1 MTDPVQP
8 RRLSGS
14 SNTIGRHNSNKLDNW
29 LGTPVFFHY
38 SNKEARWKMSGPHTT
53 YTCHGTHIGHIRRIN
68 EDALFVNEAEGLWL
82 VADGIGGHGDG
93 DKASA
98 AVVEQVESYCRGSSV
113 EECLADINVRL
124 LQAHQAC
131 KNIAGAGR
139 SSTTVAALII
149 FQSKAILIWA
159 GDSRIYRLRG
169 NELTVLTEDHNLA
182 QERYR
187 RGELSRD
194 AAQRLPSANV
204 LTRAVGIHQDLH
216 LDAEI
221 TEIEAGDRF
230 LVCTDGLYK
239 ELTLEKIQSMLG
251 VPFGEHILTALF
263 DEALQRGG
271 RDNIT
276 GIVVDVR

>member
-1 MTDPVQP
+1 
-8 RRLSGS
+8 
-14 SNTIGRHNSNKLDNW
+14 
-29 LGTPVFFHY
+29 
-38 SNKEARWKMSGPHTT
+38 MSGPHRT

-68 EDALFVNEAEGLWL
+68 EDALFINEAEGLWL

-113 EECLADINVRL
+113 EECLADIKARL

-131 KNIAGAGR
+131 KNIAGAGM

-169 NELTVLTEDHNLA
+169 NELTVLTEDHTLA

-204 LTRAVGIHQDLH
+204 LTRAVGVHQDLH
-216 LDAEI
+216 LDADI
-221 TEIEAGDRF
+221 TEIKANDRF
-230 LVCTDGLYK
+230 LVCTDGLYR
-239 ELTLEKIQSMLG
+239 ELTLEKIQSMLV

-263 DEALQRGG
+263 DEALQKGG

-276 GIVVDVR
+276 GIVVDVL

>member
-1 MTDPVQP
+1 
-8 RRLSGS
+8 
-14 SNTIGRHNSNKLDNW
+14 
-29 LGTPVFFHY
+29 VFFHY
-38 SNKEARWKMSGPHTT
+38 SEQEARWKMPGPHTT
-53 YTCHGTHIGHIRRIN
+53 FTCHGTHIGHTRRIN

-82 VADGIGGHGDG
+82 VADGIGGHGNG

-98 AVVEQVESYCRGSSV
+98 AVVEQVESYCQRSSV
-113 EECLADINVRL
+113 EESLADITSRL
-124 LQAHQAC
+124 RRAHQTC
-131 KNIAGAGR
+131 KNMAGAGMP
-139 SSTTVAALII
+139 SSTVAALII
-149 FQSKAILIWA
+149 FQSKAISIWA
-159 GDSRIYRLRG
+159 GDSRIYRLKNG
-169 NELTVLTEDHNLA
+169 ELTLLTEDHSLA

-187 RGELSRD
+187 KGEVSRE

-204 LTRAVGIHQDLH
+204 LTRAVGVHQDLH

-251 VPFGEHILTALF
+251 VPFGEHMLTALF

-276 GIVVDVR
+276 GIVVEVR

>member
-1 MTDPVQP
+1 M
-8 RRLSGS
+8 
-14 SNTIGRHNSNKLDNW
+14 
-29 LGTPVFFHY
+29 
-38 SNKEARWKMSGPHTT
+38 
-53 YTCHGTHIGHIRRIN
+53 
-68 EDALFVNEAEGLWL
+68 FVNEAEGLWL
-82 VADGIGGHGDG
+82 VADGIGGHGNG

-98 AVVEQVESYCRGSSV
+98 AVVEHVESYCQRSSV
-113 EECLADINVRL
+113 EESLADMTSRL
-124 LQAHQAC
+124 RQAHQAC
-131 KNIAGAGR
+131 KKIAGTGMP
-139 SSTTVAALII
+139 STTVAALII

-169 NELTVLTEDHNLA
+169 GELTLLTEDHNLA

-187 RGELSRD
+187 RGELSRE
-194 AAQRLPSANV
+194 AAQRSMSANV
-204 LTRAVGIHQDLH
+204 LTRAVGVHQDLH

-221 TEIEAGDRF
+221 TEIEAGDRY

-239 ELTLEKIQSMLG
+239 ELTLEKIQSMLA
-251 VPFGEHILTALF
+251 VPFGEHILTALI